1 MIRKDTLL
9 AWPMILF
16 MVLFFLSPLLVL
28 FGISLRVGE
37 DGWGLGNF
45 AAFLSDPFARGV
57 LTRTLMLGV
66 KVTFWV
72 SLLSLPLVML
82 YWHGGK
88 RLRGIIL
95 ICTLLPM
102 LTSNVVRTFAWVV
115 ILGRNGPISQSFVE
129 LGLSERPFSLLF
141 SEMGLIMAL
150 VQIELPLLL
159 LPIFSV
165 LNRADRKT
173 LEAAETLG
181 AGRWRAW
188 FSAIFPQI
196 VPAVLAGWVLV
207 FASATTSYV
216 THTVIGGARLIFLP
230 QFVYREVG
238 VLFQWPMAAAISIM
252 LLASTGVIM
261 LGLTMLARHER
272 LRGHG

>member
-1 MIRKDTLL
+1 VLLRTLL
-9 AWPMILF
+9 
-16 MVLFFLSPLLVL
+16 
-28 FGISLRVGE
+28 
-37 DGWGLGNF
+37 LG
-45 AAFLSDPFARGV
+45 A
-57 LTRTLMLGV
+57 

-82 YWHGGK
+82 YWHGGR
-88 RLRGIIL
+88 RLRGAIL

-102 LTSNVVRTFAWVV
+102 LTANVVRTFAWVV
-115 ILGRNGPISQSFVE
+115 ILGRTGPISQTMLN
-129 LGLSERPFSLLF
+129 LGLTDRPFSMLF
-141 SEMGLIMAL
+141 TEQGLIMAL

-165 LNRADRKT
+165 LNRADRQT
-173 LEAAETLG
+173 LEAAEVLG

-188 FSAIFPQI
+188 FTAIFPQI

-216 THTVIGGARLIFLP
+216 THTVIGGARLIYLP

-238 VLFQWPMAAAISIM
+238 VLFQWPMAAAISIL

-272 LRGHG
+272 LQGHG

>member
-1 MIRKDTLL
+1 MIRKETLL

-16 MVLFFLSPLLVL
+16 MMVFFLTPLLIL
-28 FGISLRVGE
+28 FAISLSVGE
-37 DGWGLGNF
+37 DGWGFGNF
-45 AAFLSDPFARGV
+45 AAFLSDPFTRDV
-57 LTRTLMLGV
+57 LGRTLMLGA

-72 SLLSLPLVML
+72 SLLALPLAML
-82 YWHGGK
+82 YWHAGR
-88 RLRGIIL
+88 RLRAVIL

-102 LTSNVVRTFAWVV
+102 LTANVVRTFAWVV
-115 ILGRNGPISQSFVE
+115 ILGRNGPISQSL
-129 LGLSERPFSLLF
+129 LGLDMIERPMSLLF
-141 SEMGLIMAL
+141 TETGLIMAL

-159 LPIFSV
+159 LPVIAV

-173 LEAAETLG
+173 LEAAEVLG

-216 THTVIGGARLIFLP
+216 THTVIGGARLIYLP

-238 VLFQWPMAAAISIM
+238 VLFQWPMAAAMSIM
-252 LLASTGVIM
+252 LLASTGIIM
-261 LGLTMLARHER
+261 LGLTMLGRHER
-272 LRGHG
+272 LQGHG

>member
-9 AWPMILF
+9 SWPMITF
-16 MVLFFLSPLLVL
+16 MVLFFISPLLLLV
-28 FGISLRVGE
+28 GISLKGD
-37 DGWGLGNF
+37 DGSWGLGNF
-45 AAFLSDPFARGV
+45 AAFLSDSFARGV
-57 LTRTLMLGV
+57 LTGTLMLGA
-66 KVTFWV
+66 KVTACV
-72 SLLSLPLVML
+72 SLAALPLVML
-82 YWHGGK
+82 YWNAG
-88 RLRGIIL
+88 RRMRSVIL

-102 LTSNVVRTFAWVV
+102 LTANVVRTFAWVV
-115 ILGRNGPISQSFVE
+115 LLGKRGPISETLVA
-129 LGLSERPFSLLF
+129 LGIWERPMSLLF
-141 SEMGLIMAL
+141 TETGLIIAL

-159 LPIFSV
+159 LPVLAV

-173 LEAAETLG
+173 LEAAEVLG

-196 VPAVLAGWVLV
+196 IPAVLAGWVLV

-216 THTVIGGARLIFLP
+216 THSVIGGARLIYLP

-238 VLFQWPMAAAISIM
+238 VLFQWPMAAAISIL

-272 LRGHG
+272 LQGHA